1 MIPLTALQSPLDSWL
16 TVYLSLSFTHPSIK
30 KYTYTH
36 FHTRK

>member
-1 MIPLTALQSPLDSWL
+1 MVPLTALQSPLDSWL
-16 TVYLSLSFTHPSIK
+16 TVYLSLSFTPPIK